1 MGEKTSKPLT
11 ISKTVAPPPG
21 LRKAGFEATERP
33 AARRHWGREEGP
45 GQGRGS
51 RRYPRAGDI
60 RQDHSP
66 REYRLKDLAS
76 EWMLDLQV
84 LDRSQRTLDWY
95 RQKIDAYFARGGA
108 ESLEDFTA
116 YEVKRYV
123 VELQDRG
130 LAPNTVHGCF
140 QVLRGFAN
148 WANGQDYP
156 IDPALLRL
164 RAPKL
169 PQVEM
174 ESYSPAERDAIVDA
188 ASPAWARL
196 AVAILLG
203 TGVRISEL
211 CAIRLDDFEDD
222 GQQSFLKI
230 RRGKGA
236 KFRRVP
242 VSHKLRRE
250 IVRYLNRS
258 RPEAEDDHL
267 LLLSDGRPLQG
278 DSCARMLHRL
288 GRRVGLRVH
297 AHKFR
302 HTFATTYLRN
312 GGDIERLRK
321 ILGHSTYA
329 MVMRYVHLDAGDL
342 HVDFDERTPF

>member
-1 MGEKTSKPLT
+1 
-11 ISKTVAPPPG
+11 
-21 LRKAGFEATERP
+21 
-33 AARRHWGREEGP
+33 
-45 GQGRGS
+45 
-51 RRYPRAGDI
+51 
-60 RQDHSP
+60 
-66 REYRLKDLAS
+66 
-76 EWMLDLQV
+76 MLDLQV
-84 LDRSQRTLDWY
+84 MGRSPRTLAWY
-95 RQKIDAYFARGGA
+95 RQKLDAYFARGGA

-148 WANGQDYP
+148 WASAQDYP
-156 IDPALLRL
+156 IDPGLLRL

-174 ESYSPAERDAIVDA
+174 ESYTPGQRDAVVEA
-188 ASPAWARL
+188 ASPTWARL
-196 AVAILLG
+196 CVQILVG
-203 TGVRISEL
+203 TGMRISEL

-242 VSHKLRRE
+242 VSHRLRRE
-250 IVRYLNRS
+250 IVRYLNRF
-258 RPEAEDDHL
+258 RPESGTDHL
-267 LLLSDGRPLQG
+267 LLLTDGSPVQVA
-278 DSCARMLHRL
+278 SCARMLHRL
-288 GRRVGLRVH
+288 GKRVGFRVH

-302 HTFATTYLRN
+302 HTFATTYLRT

-329 MVMRYVHLDAGDL
+329 MVMRYVHLDASDL

>member
-1 MGEKTSKPLT
+1 LPLPEAPGGPLFEPQSAPLVVGPWGVT
-11 ISKTVAPPPG
+11 ESLDEHPGGRRDRLADRVA
-21 LRKAGFEATERP
+21 
-33 AARRHWGREEGP
+33 RE
-45 GQGRGS
+45 
-51 RRYPRAGDI
+51 D
-60 RQDHSP
+60 SP
-66 REYRLKDLAS
+66 LHYRLQDLAK

-84 LDRSQRTLDWY
+84 LGRSPRTLGWY
-95 RQKIDAYFARGGA
+95 EQKLDAYFARGGA
-108 ESLEDFTA
+108 VSLEDFTA

-130 LAPNTVHGCF
+130 LTPNTVHGCF
-140 QVLRGFAN
+140 QLLRGFAN
-148 WANGQDYP
+148 RASAQDYP
-156 IDPALLRL
+156 IDPRLMRL

-174 ESYSPAERDAIVDA
+174 ESYTPAQRDAIVEA
-188 ASPAWARL
+188 ASPTWARL
-196 AVAILLG
+196 CVQILVG
-203 TGVRISEL
+203 TGMRISEL

-242 VSHKLRRE
+242 VSHRLRRE
-250 IVRYLNRS
+250 IVRYLNRF
-258 RPEAEDDHL
+258 RPESGTDRL
-267 LLLSDGRPLQG
+267 LLLTDGSPVQVA
-278 DSCARMLHRL
+278 SCARMLHRL
-288 GRRVGLRVH
+288 GKRVGFRVH

-302 HTFATTYLRN
+302 HTFATTYLRT

-329 MVMRYVHLDAGDL
+329 IVMRYVHLDASDL
-342 HVDFDERTPF
+342 HVDFDQRTPF